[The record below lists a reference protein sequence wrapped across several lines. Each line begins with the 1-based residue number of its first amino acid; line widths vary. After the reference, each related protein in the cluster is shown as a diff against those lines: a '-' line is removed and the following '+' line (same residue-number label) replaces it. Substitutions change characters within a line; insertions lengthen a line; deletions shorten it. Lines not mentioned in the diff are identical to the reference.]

1 MYILSGPLYDLGGEL
16 DFAGEGGRSRVVGEK
31 RTLLS
36 ESGDPDFKELFLG
49 GESGEYFPSSSSLV
63 HAGFFNG
70 PRALPLKGSMVCA
83 PVLLLPRSFVG
94 SSLILV
100 VPFPVRGNVAPGGCD
115 SWVSAEFHAFKGGS
129 VQPGADFEG
138 ESSE

>member
-1 MYILSGPLYDLGGEL
+1 VGGEL
-16 DFAGEGGRSRVVGEK
+16 DFVGEGGRSRVVGEK

-49 GESGEYFPSSSSLV
+49 GDSGEYFPSSSSLV

-83 PVLLLPRSFVG
+83 PVPLLPSDFTV

-100 VPFPVRGNVAPGGCD
+100 DPFPVRGNVVPGGWD
-115 SWVSAEFHAFKGGS
+115 SCVSADFHAFKGES
-129 VQPGADFEG
+129 VQPGADFE
-138 ESSE
+138 SETSG